1 MLVREIIIVVLYLG
15 LIWPTWGSVT
25 VEDWRFCAGNEFGL
39 YQYDA
44 RDVHRLSNTVI
55 RVRQKLVLS
64 DRGKANLVQEFGS
77 EYEKVKEIILMRE
90 FDCAAIRSRI
100 LGLTYVDEEGAV
112 IRMESYETLGWDD
125 VPPDSVDDVLH
136 HAVCKQPELQTG
148 GQKQVRKVLQ

>member
-1 MLVREIIIVVLYLG
+1 MATGQMIISLVLAFMF
-15 LIWPTWGSVT
+15 PTWERIS
-25 VEDWRFCAGNEFGL
+25 VEDWKFYAGSEFGL

-44 RDVHRLSNTVI
+44 SDVRILPSNIV

-64 DRGKANLVQEFGS
+64 DRGRANLVQAIGS
-77 EYEKVKEIILMRE
+77 EYGKTREII
-90 FDCAAIRSRI
+90 AIREIDCKAQKTRI
-100 LGLTYVDEEGAV
+100 LGLIYISDEGE
-112 IRMESYETLGWDD
+112 IINRESFESITWDD